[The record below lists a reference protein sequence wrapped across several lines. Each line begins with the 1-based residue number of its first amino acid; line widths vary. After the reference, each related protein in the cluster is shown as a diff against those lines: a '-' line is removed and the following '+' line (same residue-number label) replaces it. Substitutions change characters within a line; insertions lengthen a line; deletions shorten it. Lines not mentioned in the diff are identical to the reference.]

1 MPTPDPS
8 PQLVIDRSGDALRLA
23 FTGPLLIATLRAPA
37 EAAAR
42 LSPGDAA
49 RVRIDVAG
57 VTAMDT
63 AGAWLALDL
72 ARRFGEAGAKV
83 DLVGLTPERKTL
95 VEAVR
100 AAMPDRAAPPPR
112 RTPVDRLADFGAGVE
127 AAGRTTLEGFGFF
140 GLVLSR
146 IGRTIVRPGRLRFT
160 SLVHHCGEAGFA
172 AVPIVAL
179 MAFMIGVVLAF
190 QGSVQLRNFGAEV
203 FVVDLISVSVLR
215 ELGILLTAII
225 VAGRSG
231 SAFTAAIGSM
241 KVREE
246 IDAMRTLGLDP
257 IEVLALPRAL
267 ALLLMLPVL
276 GVVANFAGLA
286 GGLLMSWIEL
296 GVSPGMFLSRLQEN
310 TDVNHMIV
318 GMVKAPV
325 FALLIGVIGCWQGF
339 QVGASS
345 ESVGRRT
352 TTSVVMAIFS
362 VIIADA
368 LFSIFFAELGI

>member
-1 MPTPDPS
+1 MSDPQIS
-8 PQLVIDRSGDALRLA
+8 IDRSGDALLLA
-23 FTGPLLIATLRAPA
+23 VTGALTIDRLRAPA
-37 EAAAR
+37 ETAAKLEAGGAR
-42 LSPGDAA
+42 H
-49 RVRIDVAG
+49 VRIDLSGAPR
-57 VTAMDT
+57 MDT

-72 ARRFGEAGAKV
+72 VRRLEGQGAAV
-83 DLVGLTPERKTL
+83 ALTGITPERRTL
-95 VEAVR
+95 LDAVEK
-100 AAMPDRAAPPPR
+100 AMPARAAPPAR
-112 RTPVDRLADFGAGVE
+112 RSVTDRLAALGAGTI
-127 AAGRTTLEGFGFF
+127 AAGTAARDGFGFF
-140 GLVLSR
+140 GLILTR
-146 IGRTIVRPGRLRFT
+146 LGRTLLRPGRLRFT
-160 SLVHHCGEAGFA
+160 SLIHHCGEAGLA

-190 QGSVQLRNFGAEV
+190 QGAVQLRTFGAEV

-267 ALLLMLPVL
+267 ALLIMLPIL

-296 GVSPGMFLSRLQEN
+296 GVSPGMFLSRLQDN
-310 TDVNHMIV
+310 TDVNHLIV
-318 GMVKAPV
+318 GLSKAPV
-325 FALLIGVIGCWQGF
+325 FALLIGAIGCWQGF
-339 QVGASS
+339 EVGSSS

-352 TTSVVMAIFS
+352 TAAVVMAIFS

-368 LFSIFFAELGI
+368 LFSIFYAELGI